1 MRLFTKGLLLIA
13 VPSAF
18 EIGLLGLVYMT
29 HLDTETAGN
38 WAAHSKLVIGQT
50 NDVLEPMLAQAIRV
64 RSAALAN
71 DPAAIDDSALWT
83 ELDRRVDQL
92 ADIVADNP
100 PQVARAA
107 QIRNTIRQYRQWSS
121 HARELIESGQHD
133 ALVAQFSEPQ
143 GSALVDAFRKELEAF
158 KAEELRLDASRTQAV
173 HVARE
178 RQRGLLIGAVLGSI
192 AVAGIALYMFIRGF
206 RSRLAALGDNARRLA
221 DNTPL
226 PPPLAGDDEVAQLD
240 DILHTTSRRLAA
252 ADRARNAVKRDL
264 EHRAK
269 QLALANEHLRQQTAD
284 NEMFIYSVSHDL
296 RSPLVNLQGFSREL
310 AQACK
315 DLRETMRD
323 FNLTDRERE
332 RFAQLLDEEIAES
345 LHYLQT
351 SVMRS
356 ADIIDALLTLSRA
369 GRAEY
374 RPEKVDLNTLVQRT
388 AARYQAKL
396 DLVEARLVAHPL
408 PSVEA
413 DPDALE
419 QVFTGLIDHAIDSL
433 EPGRAPRIEIGA
445 RELED
450 HRERAGQQPAQPFV
464 TLYVADNGRGIPAS
478 QLPKVFAAF
487 YRPQGGDGVA
497 LALVRR
503 IVERHGGRLWV
514 ESVEGGGSTFYLTL
528 PAVPATPAAPPA
540 TAEAAA

>member
-13 VPSAF
+13 IPSVF

-29 HLDTETAGN
+29 HLETEAAGD
-38 WAAHSKLVIGQT
+38 WAAHSKLVIGHT

-64 RSAALAN
+64 RSSALAN

-83 ELDRRVDQL
+83 ELDRRIDQL
-92 ADIVADNP
+92 ADLVADNP

-133 ALVAQFSEPQ
+133 ALVTQFSEPQ
-143 GSALVDAFRKELEAF
+143 GSALVDAFRKQLETF
-158 KAEELRLDASRTQAV
+158 KAEELRLDAARTRTV
-173 HVARE
+173 HEARD
-178 RQRGLLIGAVLGSI
+178 RLRGLLVGAVLGSI
-192 AVAGIALYMFIRGF
+192 AVAGIAMYLFIRGF
-206 RSRLAALGDNARRLA
+206 RSRLLVLGDNARRLA

-226 PPPLAGDDEVAQLD
+226 PAPLAGDDEVAHLD
-240 DILHTTSRRLAA
+240 EILHTTSRRLAA

-264 EHRAK
+264 EHRAL
-269 QLALANEHLRQQTAD
+269 QLATANEHLRQQTAD

-310 AQACK
+310 AQACI
-315 DLRETMRD
+315 DLRKTLDTFDLPAHERD
-323 FNLTDRERE
+323 
-332 RFAQLLDEEIAES
+332 RFVQLLDDEIAES

-369 GRAEY
+369 GRVEY
-374 RPEKVDLNTLVQRT
+374 RPERVDLNMLVQRT
-388 AARYQAKL
+388 AARYQARL
-396 DLVEARLVAHPL
+396 EAIDARLVAHPM
-408 PSVEA
+408 PTVEA

-419 QVFTGLIDHAIDSL
+419 QVFTGLIDHAIESF
-433 EPGRAPRIEIGA
+433 EPGGAPRIEIGA
-445 RELED
+445 REFED
-450 HRERAGQQPAQPFV
+450 SRERAGQQPAQPFV
-464 TLYVADNGRGIPAS
+464 TLYVADNGRGIPAA
-478 QLPKVFAAF
+478 QLPRVFAAF

-503 IVERHGGRLWV
+503 IVERHGGRLSV
-514 ESVEGGGSTFYLTL
+514 ESVEGSGSTFSMTL
-528 PAVPATPAAPPA
+528 PALTATPAA
-540 TAEAAA
+540 TAQAAA